1 MKLNMDEELIPRE
14 IHESPDA
21 ILATVTEAQ
30 PEAVAAAELLRER
43 KRKRI
48 FLIGNGTSL
57 YSSMAAA
64 YTGRALAKAGDATV
78 IAWPAGD
85 FRYFMPHLDSSDA
98 VVGLSASGEFR
109 DVLAV
114 FQQLR
119 GEVLCIG
126 ITHVPGSTI
135 TRLADRILVSRGG
148 PSRVPVMTKTYES
161 TLTAA
166 HLLLLH
172 YFEADQS
179 YHDDLAKSAERASK
193 AIAAAEQCLP
203 SIVPVL
209 AKMEHAFY
217 FGAGCGHAAALET
230 ALKMKEMAIFHA
242 EGSETWEMA
251 SGPATRVSK
260 DTFCVGLE
268 TGDSSDEDTVAG
280 LRHAKEWGAPTLEVG
295 PHENIGGWHFPV
307 EAARYQ
313 AFASLSLVPPLAL
326 LAYRVARARG
336 HTPDHPMWR
345 ERYLSQGMSHIL
357 GE

>member
-1 MKLNMDEELIPRE
+1 MKLSMEEELIPRE

-21 ILATVTEAQ
+21 VLATIEEAQ
-30 PEAVAAAELLRER
+30 PAAIAAAGLLRER
-43 KRKRI
+43 TLKRI

-64 YTGRALAKAGDATV
+64 YTGRALAKAGDAVV

-85 FRYFMPHLDSSDA
+85 FRYFMPQLESSDA

-109 DVLAV
+109 DVLVV
-114 FQQLR
+114 FEQLR
-119 GEVLCIG
+119 GKVPCIG
-126 ITHVPGSTI
+126 ITHVPGSSI
-135 TRLADRILVSRGG
+135 ARLADQIIISQGG

-166 HLLLLH
+166 HLLLLE

-179 YHDDLAKSAERASK
+179 YRDDLRNAVERSAQ
-193 AIAAAEQCLP
+193 AIAAAEECLP
-203 SIVPVL
+203 SIVPAVARL
-209 AKMEHAFY
+209 EHAFY
-217 FGAGCGHAAALET
+217 FGAGCAYAAALET

-251 SGPATRVSK
+251 SGPATRVSA

-268 TGDSSDEDTVAG
+268 TGDGTDEDTIAG
-280 LRHAKEWGAPTLEVG
+280 LRHAEEWGAPTLEVG
-295 PHENIGGWHFPV
+295 PRRNIGGWHFPV
-307 EAARYQ
+307 KAARYQ
-313 AFASLSLVPPLAL
+313 AFASLALVPPLAL

-336 HTPDHPMWR
+336 QTPDHPTWR
-345 ERYLSQGMSHIL
+345 ERYVSQGMTHIL

>member
-1 MKLNMDEELIPRE
+1 MDEELIPRE

-21 ILATVTEAQ
+21 ILATIGEARTEAI
-30 PEAVAAAELLRER
+30 AAAEALRER
-43 KRKRI
+43 KLKRI

-64 YTGRALAKAGDATV
+64 YTGRALAKAGEATV
-78 IAWPAGD
+78 IAWPGGD
-85 FRYFMPHLDSSDA
+85 FRHFMPQLESSDA

-114 FQQLR
+114 FEQLR
-119 GEVLCIG
+119 GKVTCVG
-126 ITHVPGSTI
+126 ITHVPGSSI
-135 TRLADRILVSRGG
+135 TRLADRIIMSRGG

-166 HLLLLH
+166 HLLLLE
-172 YFEADQS
+172 YFEADPS
-179 YHDDLAKSAERASK
+179 YHDDLAGAADRAAK
-193 AIAAAEQCLP
+193 AIAAAEECLP
-203 SIVPVL
+203 SIVPVAARL
-209 AKMEHAFY
+209 EHAFY
-217 FGAGCGHAAALET
+217 FGAGCAYAAALET

-251 SGPATRVSK
+251 SGPATRVSA

-268 TGDSSDEDTVAG
+268 TGDGTDEDTIAG
-280 LRHAKEWGAPTLEVG
+280 LRHAKEWGALTLEVG
-295 PHENIGGWHFPV
+295 PCQDVAGWHFPV

-336 HTPDHPMWR
+336 HTPDHPKWR
-345 ERYLSQGMSHIL
+345 ERYISQGMTHIL